1 MQKQKKPVY
10 RQGRY
15 GKDRMYALIRKW
27 EASGQTQ
34 EHFFNQHGISKSTF
48 GYWRK
53 KYLREQ
59 GSQSKSHENF
69 IPVKI
74 ADEHTT
80 NPSQRILELVYPN
93 GVRIVC
99 SSDMDLAR
107 LKPLILL

>member
-1 MQKQKKPVY
+1 MQKRKK
-10 RQGRY
+10 Y
-15 GKDRMYALIRKW
+15 GKGQMYALIRKW

-34 EHFFNQHGISKSTF
+34 KSILDKHGISKSTF

-53 KYLREQ
+53 KFLREQ
-59 GSQSKSHENF
+59 ASHAKSHENF

-74 ADEHTT
+74 TGEHNT
-80 NPSQRILELVYPN
+80 NPNQGVLELVYPN

-99 SSDMDLAR
+99 SADIDLTR

>member
-1 MQKQKKPVY
+1 MQKRKKY
-10 RQGRY
+10 IKNQ
-15 GKDRMYALIRKW
+15 MYALIRKW

-34 EHFFNQHGISKSTF
+34 ECFFNQHGISKSTF

-53 KYLREQ
+53 KFLREQ
-59 GSQSKSHENF
+59 GSQSKSHEKF

-74 ADEHTT
+74 TGEHTT
-80 NPSQRILELVYPN
+80 NPRQGVLELVYPN

-99 SSDMDLAR
+99 SADMDLVR